1 MKILTAI
8 IFLFSSFIC
17 AYAANEKDFC
27 TSYVALLND
36 SKNPNISFSE
46 MVTMIFTPKKM
57 IHSEFVGQKHES
69 NKAVESNQGDKVI
82 FVHLVASEFDSN
94 ILKDLKI
101 KEKEIA
107 KLDLVRKLRSVKTL
121 GDCQA
126 VVASNS
132 EDYRRVEKYLDKYFN
147 HQDDLKAS
155 RDKKNLILLSK
166 KMQKY
171 IRMGW
176 KVSYVHDF
184 FEMYYEIEDNQL
196 IEEIMLVTHSD
207 QLGRLYDAKKNIFP
221 KGAFSNLPRRV
232 RKVIVY
238 SCNAEKVIDFYDI
251 KKLAGKLD
259 YYYPV
264 VNKKFQNIFESQIPA
279 IAINGMKK
287 AAKATLRALP
297 ESFDVCLLKI
307 SMNEAPQN
315 VVGLINDS
323 FAGPVRSAES
333 YLPLDCQ
340 LLSATSNQ
348 VKIFYLGK
356 VERLPLEVSSIVI
369 EYSNGESHALKLKEF
384 LSPYDHNHI
393 LTLGLTGGIK

>member
-1 MKILTAI
+1 LKIITAI

-17 AYAANEKDFC
+17 AYAANENEFC

-36 SKNPNISFSE
+36 SKNPNISFSS
-46 MVTMIFTPKKM
+46 MATMIFSPKKM
-57 IHSEFVGQKHES
+57 IHAELVGQKHVSNFAEES
-69 NKAVESNQGDKVI
+69 KQANKVI
-82 FVHLVASEFDSN
+82 FVHLIASEFDSN
-94 ILKDLKI
+94 ILKNLKV
-101 KEKEIA
+101 KEKEIG
-107 KLDLVRKLRSVKTL
+107 KLDLVRNLRSVKTIE
-121 GDCQA
+121 DCQA
-126 VVASNS
+126 VVDSNS
-132 EDYRRVEKYLDKYFN
+132 EDYRQVENYLNDYSN
-147 HQDDLKAS
+147 HQDDLKAG

-176 KVSYVHDF
+176 VISYVHDL
-184 FEMYYEIEDNQL
+184 FEMYHEIENNQL
-196 IEEIMLVTHSD
+196 IEQIMLVTHSD

-221 KGAFSNLPRRV
+221 KGAFSNLPRRI

-238 SCNAEKVIDFYDI
+238 SCNADKVIEFYDI
-251 KKLAGKLD
+251 KQLSAKLD

-264 VNKKFQNIFESQIPA
+264 VNKNFQNIFESQIPA
-279 IAINGMKK
+279 IAINGMAK
-287 AAKATLRALP
+287 AAKAKLKALP
-297 ESFDVCLLKI
+297 ASIDVCLLKI

-315 VVGLINDS
+315 VVVMINDY
-323 FAGPVRSAES
+323 FAGPVRAAES

-356 VERLPLEVSSIVI
+356 VKRLPLEVSSIVI
-369 EYSNGESHALKLKEF
+369 ESSRGESHALKLKEF